1 MKVISEEEHRR
12 YLEEIKRIGWDNYL
26 KNNYLNE
33 SVNSEP
39 TIVQLNCTFEEYNQK
54 YGYIDAQ
61 EAMIKIRED
70 LDK

>member
-1 MKVISEEEHRR
+1 MRVISEEEYRR

-33 SVNSEP
+33 STNSEP
-39 TIVQLNCTFEEYNQK
+39 TIVQLNCTFEEYNRK
-54 YGYIDAQ
+54 YGYIDAR

-70 LDK
+70 YD